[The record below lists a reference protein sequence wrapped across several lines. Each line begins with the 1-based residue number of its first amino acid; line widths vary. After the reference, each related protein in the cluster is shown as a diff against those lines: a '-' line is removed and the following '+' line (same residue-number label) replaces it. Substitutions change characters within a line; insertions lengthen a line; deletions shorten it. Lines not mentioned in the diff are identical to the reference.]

1 MLASGRLAIGNRF
14 LTVYVFALY
23 VIVKRVSRIPAGAE
37 KLKVTVRVPA
47 TTANMGP
54 GFDCLGM
61 ALDIWNTIVVE
72 TEDANAR
79 AGIVSISGEG
89 RDSLSTGDDNL
100 VYSSFRRIY
109 DGIGLPVPEV
119 RMTCEN
125 EIPLGRGL
133 GSSAAAV
140 AGGLLAGS
148 VLSGAN
154 LSHERILELAAEIE
168 GHPDNAAA
176 AVMGGC
182 RIVVSD
188 GSGFLTESVGV
199 PDELKAILF
208 VPEVPMPT
216 EEARGLLPKMIDRQ
230 DAVFNIGR
238 TALLVNALASG
249 NLRHLGVAT
258 EDMLHQPARQK
269 LFFPMKN
276 IFRAAMSAG
285 ALGVFLSGAGSSVL
299 ALGRDREYTIG
310 YEMAD
315 AAMKSGVDG
324 AIKVTQPTALGAH
337 VV

>member
-1 MLASGRLAIGNRF
+1 MR
-14 LTVYVFALY
+14 
-23 VIVKRVSRIPAGAE
+23 
-37 KLKVTVRVPA
+37 VTVRVPA

-61 ALDIWNTIVVE
+61 ALDIWNTIIVE
-72 TEDANAR
+72 TDSAEPEKVVIR
-79 AGIVSISGEG
+79 GEG
-89 RDSLSTGDDNL
+89 RDSLSTGSDNL
-100 VYSSFRRIY
+100 VYSSFQHVY
-109 DGIGLPVPEV
+109 DGLGLPLPPV
-119 RMTCEN
+119 RISCEN
-125 EIPLGRGL
+125 AIPLGRGL

-148 VLSGAN
+148 RLSGAN
-154 LSHERILELAAEIE
+154 LTNERILELAAEIE

-182 RIVVSD
+182 CIVVND
-188 GSGFLTESVGV
+188 GNRLVTDTVSV
-199 PDELKAILF
+199 PDELKAVLF
-208 VPEVPMPT
+208 VPDVPMAT
-216 EEARGLLPKMIDRQ
+216 EEARGLLPAMIDRQ

-249 NLRHLGVAT
+249 NLEYLGIAT

-269 LFFPMKN
+269 IFFPMKN

-299 ALGRDREYTIG
+299 ALARDREYTIG

-315 AAMKSGVDG
+315 AAMKSGVEG

-337 VV
+337 VMEE

>member
-1 MLASGRLAIGNRF
+1 M
-14 LTVYVFALY
+14 
-23 VIVKRVSRIPAGAE
+23 
-37 KLKVTVRVPA
+37 KVTVRVPA

-72 TEDANAR
+72 IDGVETEDAEAG

-148 VLSGAN
+148 ALSGAN
-154 LSHERILELAAEIE
+154 LSRERILELAAEIE

-188 GSGFLTESVGV
+188 GSGYLTEPISVPG
-199 PDELKAILF
+199 ELKAILF
-208 VPEVPMPT
+208 VPDVPMPT
-216 EEARGLLPKMIDRQ
+216 EEARGLLPKTIDRQ

-269 LFFPMKN
+269 IFFPMKN

-299 ALGRDREYTIG
+299 ALARDREYTIG

-337 VV
+337 IVDH

>member
-1 MLASGRLAIGNRF
+1 MEIK
-14 LTVYVFALY
+14 
-23 VIVKRVSRIPAGAE
+23 I
-37 KLKVTVRVPA
+37 RVPA

-72 TEDANAR
+72 TGA
-79 AGIVSISGEG
+79 AGFSISGEG
-89 RDSLSTGDDNL
+89 RDSLATGSDNL
-100 VYSSFRRIY
+100 IY
-109 DGIGLPVPEV
+109 RCFERVFDGLGKPVPQV
-119 RMTCEN
+119 RIHCEN

-140 AGGLLAGS
+140 AGGILAGS

-154 LSHERILELAAEIE
+154 LSQERILELAAEIE

-188 GSGFLTESVGV
+188 GDRLLTDAIAV
-199 PDELKAILF
+199 PGELKAVLF

-216 EEARGLLPKMIDRQ
+216 EEARELLPGMIDRG

-238 TALLVNALASG
+238 TALLVNALATG
-249 NLRHLGVAT
+249 NLEYLGIAT

-269 LFFPMKN
+269 IFFPMKN

-285 ALGVFLSGAGSSVL
+285 ALGVFLSGAGSTVL
-299 ALGRDREYTIG
+299 ALARDREYTIG

-324 AIKVTQPTALGAH
+324 AIKVTQPTMRGAH
-337 VV
+337 IVGQ

>member
-1 MLASGRLAIGNRF
+1 MTT
-14 LTVYVFALY
+14 TV
-23 VIVKRVSRIPAGAE
+23 K
-37 KLKVTVRVPA
+37 VRVPA

-61 ALDIWNTIVVE
+61 SLDIWNTIVVE
-72 TEDANAR
+72 PNSSVSGDE
-79 AGIVSISGEG
+79 IISISGEG
-89 RDSLSTGDDNL
+89 RDSLPTDAGNL
-100 VYSSFRRIY
+100 VYQSFKRIY
-109 DGIGLPVPEV
+109 DGLGIPAPAV
-119 RMTCEN
+119 RLTCEN

-148 VLSGAN
+148 ELSGAR
-154 LSHERILELAAEIE
+154 LSSKRILELAAEIE
-168 GHPDNAAA
+168 GHPDNSAAA
-176 AVMGGC
+176 ILGGC

-188 GSGFLTESVGV
+188 GDGYLTEPVNV
-199 PDELKAILF
+199 PDELKTILF
-208 VPEVPMPT
+208 VPDVPMAT
-216 EEARGLLPKMIDRQ
+216 DEARGVLPPTISRQ

-249 NLRHLGVAT
+249 NLKHLETAT

-299 ALGRDREYTIG
+299 ALARDREYTIG

-324 AIKVTQPTALGAH
+324 AIKVTKPTQLGAH
-337 VV
+337 VVGQSVS

>member
-1 MLASGRLAIGNRF
+1 M
-14 LTVYVFALY
+14 
-23 VIVKRVSRIPAGAE
+23 
-37 KLKVTVRVPA
+37 KVTVKVPA

-72 TEDANAR
+72 IDGVETEDADAR
-79 AGIVSISGEG
+79 TDIISVSGEG
-89 RDSLSTGDDNL
+89 RDTLSIGDDNL
-100 VYSSFRRIY
+100 TYSSFRRVY
-109 DGIGLPVPEV
+109 DGIGLPVPAV

-154 LSHERILELAAEIE
+154 LSQERILELAAQIE

-188 GSGFLTESVGV
+188 GSGFLTESISV

-208 VPEVPMPT
+208 VPDVPMPT

-249 NLRHLGVAT
+249 NLRHLGIAT

-299 ALGRDREYTIG
+299 ALARDREYTIG

-324 AIKVTQPTALGAH
+324 AIKVTQPTARGAH

>member
-1 MLASGRLAIGNRF
+1 M
-14 LTVYVFALY
+14 
-23 VIVKRVSRIPAGAE
+23 
-37 KLKVTVRVPA
+37 PA

-72 TEDANAR
+72 TDAIESGAEK
-79 AGIVSISGEG
+79 VVVSGEG
-89 RDSLSTGDDNL
+89 KDSLSTGSDNL
-100 VYSSFRRIY
+100 VYSSFQHVY
-109 DGIGLPVPEV
+109 DGLGLSLPPV
-119 RMTCEN
+119 RISCSN
-125 EIPLGRGL
+125 AIPLARGL
-133 GSSAAAV
+133 GSSSAAV

-148 VLSGAN
+148 RLSGAN
-154 LSHERILELAAEIE
+154 LTSERILELAAEIE

-182 RIVVSD
+182 RIVVSNGD
-188 GSGFLTESVGV
+188 GLLTESISV

-208 VPEVPMPT
+208 VPDVPMPT
-216 EEARGLLPKMIDRQ
+216 EEARGLLPKMIDRR

-238 TALLVNALASG
+238 AALLVNALSSG

-258 EDMLHQPARQK
+258 EDMLHQPARQR

-299 ALGRDREYTIG
+299 ALARDREYTIG

-315 AAMKSGVDG
+315 AAMKSGVEG
-324 AIKVTQPTALGAH
+324 AIKVTQPTELGAH
-337 VV
+337 VVEG

>member
-1 MLASGRLAIGNRF
+1 
-14 LTVYVFALY
+14 
-23 VIVKRVSRIPAGAE
+23 
-37 KLKVTVRVPA
+37 
-47 TTANMGP
+47 MGP

-61 ALDIWNTIVVE
+61 ALDIWNTIIVE
-72 TEDANAR
+72 TNDTQTEDSD
-79 AGIVSISGEG
+79 AGIVSVRGEG
-89 RDSLSTGDDNL
+89 RDTLSTGDDNL
-100 VYSSFRRIY
+100 TYSSFRSIY

-119 RMTCEN
+119 GMTCEN

-154 LSHERILELAAEIE
+154 LSQERILELAAQIE

-182 RIVVSD
+182 RIVVGN
-188 GSGFLTESVGV
+188 GSGFLTESISV

-208 VPEVPMPT
+208 VPDVPMPT

-299 ALGRDREYTIG
+299 ALAQDREYTIG

-337 VV
+337 IVGQ

>member
-1 MLASGRLAIGNRF
+1 MR
-14 LTVYVFALY
+14 
-23 VIVKRVSRIPAGAE
+23 
-37 KLKVTVRVPA
+37 VTVRVPA

-61 ALDIWNTIVVE
+61 ALDIWNTIIVE
-72 TEDANAR
+72 TDSAEPETEKVVIR
-79 AGIVSISGEG
+79 GEG
-89 RDSLSTGDDNL
+89 RDSLSTGSDNL
-100 VYSSFRRIY
+100 VYSSFQHVY
-109 DGIGLPVPEV
+109 DGLGLSLPSV
-119 RMTCEN
+119 RISCEN
-125 EIPLGRGL
+125 AIPLGRGL

-148 VLSGAN
+148 RLSGAN
-154 LSHERILELAAEIE
+154 LTSERILELAAEIE

-182 RIVVSD
+182 RIVVND
-188 GSGFLTESVGV
+188 GDRLVTDTVSV
-199 PDELKAILF
+199 PDELKAVLF
-208 VPEVPMPT
+208 VPDVPMAT
-216 EEARGLLPKMIDRQ
+216 EEARGLLPAMIDRQ

-249 NLRHLGVAT
+249 NLEYLAIAT

-269 LFFPMKN
+269 IFFPMKN

-299 ALGRDREYTIG
+299 ALTRDREYTIG

-315 AAMKSGVDG
+315 AAMKSGVEG
-324 AIKVTQPTALGAH
+324 AIKVTNPTTLGAH
-337 VV
+337 VVEE

>member
-1 MLASGRLAIGNRF
+1 MTSTIR
-14 LTVYVFALY
+14 
-23 VIVKRVSRIPAGAE
+23 
-37 KLKVTVRVPA
+37 VRVPA

-72 TEDANAR
+72 IDGVERGAER
-79 AGIVSISGEG
+79 LSISGEG
-89 RDSLSTGDDNL
+89 NGSLSTGDDNL
-100 VYSSFRRIY
+100 VYQCFKRVY
-109 DGIGLPVPEV
+109 DGIGLPAPAV
-119 RMTCEN
+119 RISCEN
-125 EIPLGRGL
+125 EIPLGRGV
-133 GSSAAAV
+133 GSSAAAA
-140 AGGLLAGS
+140 AGGLFAS
-148 VLSGAN
+148 SRFSGAN

-168 GHPDNAAA
+168 VHPANAAA

-188 GSGFLTESVGV
+188 EGGFLTQAINV
-199 PDELKAILF
+199 PDELKAVLF

-216 EEARGLLPKMIDRQ
+216 EEARGLLPQMVDRQ

-249 NLRHLGVAT
+249 NLRHLQIAT
-258 EDMLHQPARQK
+258 EDVLHQPARQK
-269 LFFPMKN
+269 IFFPMKN
-276 IFRAAMSAG
+276 IFRAAVSAG

-299 ALGRDREYTIG
+299 ALARDREYTIG

-315 AAMKSGVDG
+315 AAMKSGVEG
-324 AIKVTQPTALGAH
+324 VIKVTQPTALGAH

>member
-1 MLASGRLAIGNRF
+1 MTS
-14 LTVYVFALY
+14 
-23 VIVKRVSRIPAGAE
+23 
-37 KLKVTVRVPA
+37 TVRVKAPA

-72 TEDANAR
+72 IDESKPSAKR
-79 AGIVSISGEG
+79 LSISGEG
-89 RDSLSTGDDNL
+89 RNSLSTGDDNL
-100 VYSSFRRIY
+100 VYRCFKRVY
-109 DGIGLPVPEV
+109 DGIGASAPEV
-119 RMTCEN
+119 RIKCEN
-125 EIPLGRGL
+125 DIPLGRGL

-148 VLSGAN
+148 ALSGAN
-154 LSHERILELAAEIE
+154 LSQERILELAAEIE

-176 AVMGGC
+176 AIMGGC
-182 RIVVSD
+182 RIVVRDGCVSD
-188 GSGFLTESVGV
+188 GDVSDGGGFITQSVSV
-199 PDELKAILF
+199 PNEVRAVLF
-208 VPEVPMPT
+208 VPEVSMPT
-216 EEARGLLPKMIDRQ
+216 EEARGLLPNTVDRQ

-249 NLRHLGVAT
+249 NLQHLGIAT

-269 LFFPMKN
+269 IFFPMKN

-299 ALGRDREYTIG
+299 ALARDREYTIG

-315 AAMKSGVDG
+315 AAMKSGVEG

-337 VV
+337 IVEQ

>member
-1 MLASGRLAIGNRF
+1 M
-14 LTVYVFALY
+14 
-23 VIVKRVSRIPAGAE
+23 
-37 KLKVTVRVPA
+37 KVTVRVPA

-61 ALDIWNTIVVE
+61 ALDIWNTISVD
-72 TEDANAR
+72 TDAH
-79 AGIVSISGEG
+79 GFVISGEG
-89 RDSLSTGDDNL
+89 RSDLPTDSDNL
-100 VYSSFRRIY
+100 IY
-109 DGIGLPVPEV
+109 RCFERVFDGMGKPVPQV
-119 RMTCEN
+119 GISCEN

-148 VLSGAN
+148 ALSGAN
-154 LSHERILELAAEIE
+154 LSRERILQLAAEIE

-176 AVMGGC
+176 AIMGGC

-188 GSGFLTESVGV
+188 GNALVTDAVSI
-199 PDELKAILF
+199 PDEIKAVLF

-216 EEARGLLPKMIDRQ
+216 EEARGLLPPTIDRG

-249 NLRHLGVAT
+249 NLAHLAVAT
-258 EDMLHQPARQK
+258 EDMLHQPARQQI
-269 LFFPMKN
+269 FFPMKN

-299 ALGRDREYTIG
+299 ALARDREYTIG

-315 AAMKSGVDG
+315 AAMKSGVEG

-337 VV
+337 IVNQ